1 MNTKQLFDQRN
12 QLYLKPSENFRGA
25 MWLFLVCGVLTVGL
39 GFYLGVK
46 ERIWGSLLLNTFFF
60 FAIALGGSAF
70 AAMQDVIGATWGRPV
85 MRLHEGFTSFLP
97 FAAAVF
103 ILFFIAIKVDFA
115 DARNVYT
122 WIKDPASIHHFWGKR
137 SWLVENFMLIRD
149 GIAIVLLVVLVR
161 WQVGMKVA
169 RDRMFVAGKDDQSA
183 LAHGKV
189 VQAKLRYWS
198 APLLVAYSILFSM
211 LCFDMLMSLAPTW
224 FSTLWGGWNFAI
236 MMQTLMATLLI
247 TMFMI
252 AKTPVGGL
260 IKRQQFHDI
269 GKLMHG
275 FTIFF
280 AYLTYAHIL
289 TYWYGNI
296 PEETEYFIHR
306 LHAPWIYIVVAA
318 PIMSFLIPLFA
329 LLPKVSKWTAGI
341 AVPLASL
348 ILFAQWLAYVLV
360 VQPQVVQAEAWRGPL
375 MEFGVFLG
383 VLGVF
388 MLTYVR
394 FAGRT
399 PMVAVAD
406 PLLGECLA
414 ESHH

>member
-12 QLYLKPSENFRGA
+12 DLYLKPSANVRGA
-25 MWLFLVCGVLTVGL
+25 VVLCLAVGALTIAAGLFLGM
-39 GFYLGVK
+39 K

-70 AAMQDVIGATWGRPV
+70 AAMQDVIGATWGRRV
-85 MRLHEGFTSFLP
+85 MRLHEAFASFLP
-97 FAAAVF
+97 FVAVVF
-103 ILFFIAIKVDFA
+103 ILFFAAIKFDVA
-115 DARNVYT
+115 NARNVYS
-122 WIKDPASIHHFWGKR
+122 WIKDPDSIHHFWGKR
-137 SWLVENFMLIRD
+137 TWLVENFMLIRD
-149 GIAIVLLVVLVR
+149 AAAIVLLMVLAR
-161 WQVGMKVA
+161 WQIGMKVK
-169 RDRMFVAGKDDQSA
+169 RDLMFVAGKKEEA
-183 LAHGKV
+183 ERLGKA

-198 APLLVAYSILFSM
+198 APVLVAYAILFSL

-252 AKTPVGGL
+252 SGTPVGGL

-296 PEETEYFIHR
+296 PEETQYFIHR
-306 LHAPWIYIVVAA
+306 MQAPWIYIVVAA
-318 PIMSFLIPLFA
+318 PLMSFLIPLFA
-329 LLPKVSKWTAGI
+329 LLPKVSKWTPQI
-341 AVPLASL
+341 TIPLASL
-348 ILFAQWLAYVLV
+348 ILFAQWLAYILV
-360 VQPQVVQAEAWRGPL
+360 VQPQVVESNAWRAPL
-375 MEFGVFLG
+375 LELGVFLG

-388 MLTYVR
+388 MLTFLR

-406 PLLGECLA
+406 PLFA
-414 ESHH
+414 ESLADDGHH

>member
-12 QLYLKPSENFRGA
+12 DLNLKPSANLRGA
-25 MWLFLVCGVLTVGL
+25 ITFCLAVGL
-39 GFYLGVK
+39 LTIAAGFYLGMK

-85 MRLHEGFTSFLP
+85 MRLHEAFSSFLP
-97 FAAAVF
+97 FAAIVF
-103 ILFFIAIKVDFA
+103 ILFFVAIKFDVA
-115 DARNVYT
+115 NARNVYS
-122 WIKDPASIHHFWGKR
+122 WIKDPAIIHHFWGKR
-137 SWLVENFMLIRD
+137 TWLVENFMLIRD
-149 GIAIVLLVVLVR
+149 SVAILALVGLAR
-161 WQVGMKVA
+161 WQIGMKVQ
-169 RDRMFVAGKDDQSA
+169 RDRMFVAGKKEEA
-183 LAHGKV
+183 ERHGKA

-198 APLLVAYSILFSM
+198 APVLVAYAILFSL

-252 AKTPVGGL
+252 SGTTVGGI
-260 IKRQQFHDI
+260 IKRQHFHDV

-306 LHAPWIYIVVAA
+306 LHAPWIYIVIAA

-329 LLPKVSKWTAGI
+329 LLPKVSKWTPQI
-341 AVPLASL
+341 TIPLASL

-360 VQPQVVQAEAWRGPL
+360 VQPQVVSAGSWRSPL
-375 MEFGVFLG
+375 LEVGVFFG

-388 MLTYVR
+388 MLTFLR
-394 FAGRT
+394 FAGKN

-406 PLLGECLA
+406 PLFA
-414 ESHH
+414 ESLADGHH